1 MLGGQ
6 PDPSDPWIGKVMS
19 ERYRVVNIIGEG
31 GMGRVYLAEQQ
42 MGRITRKVAVKTLHP
57 DLAADPLIAKRF
69 NREAETVIRLGHPN
83 TITFHDF
90 GQTEDGTLFIVMEYI
105 NGESLAQVLKQG
117 PMAPKRIDNILD
129 QICSSLHEA
138 HEMGII
144 HRDLKPDNIILTQRV
159 SQSDFIKVLDFGIAK
174 RTELDA
180 DSLKMTRAGV
190 VLGTPPYMSPEQFA
204 GQPLDRR
211 SDIYS
216 LGIVTYEMLTGRL
229 PFEARTPW
237 EWATKHLSA
246 QPLPF
251 DHCSTAPIPERCCLA
266 VHRAISKNVDDRP
279 PTALAFVEE
288 FRGRTRPPPP
298 ADASLVQAQ
307 TDEAGSTTASG
318 ALPNT
323 QRVHTTHRSLRTR
336 WAWWQL
342 AFIACMAAIA
352 LVFVLAV
359 LGLYLGVIPH

>member
-6 PDPSDPWIGKVMS
+6 SDPSDRWIGKVIS
-19 ERYRVVNIIGEG
+19 DRYRIMSVIGEG

-57 DLAADPLIAKRF
+57 DLAAEPMIAKRF
-69 NREAETVIRLGHPN
+69 NREAETVIRLAHPN

-90 GQTEDGTLFIVMEYI
+90 GQTDDGTLFIVMEYI
-105 NGESLAQVLKQG
+105 NGESLAQVLNQG
-117 PMAPKRIDNILD
+117 PMHPERIDYILD

-144 HRDLKPDNIILTQRV
+144 HRDLKPENIILTQRV
-159 SQSDFIKVLDFGIAK
+159 SQSDFVKVLDFGIAK

-216 LGIVTYEMLTGRL
+216 LGVMTYEMLTGHL
-229 PFEARTPW
+229 PFKARTPW

-246 QPLPF
+246 QPRPFEQTPEVPLP
-251 DHCSTAPIPERCCLA
+251 DRCCHA
-266 VHRAISKNVDDRP
+266 VLRAISKHVDDRP
-279 PTALAFVEE
+279 PTTLVFAKE
-288 FRGRTRPPPP
+288 FQGCSQPPTSSAHFERVAPV
-298 ADASLVQAQ
+298 DG
-307 TDEAGSTTASG
+307 GSATASG
-318 ALPNT
+318 PLPRT
-323 QRVHTTHRSLRTR
+323 QRVDTTHRGLRTG
-336 WAWWQL
+336 WPWWQ
-342 AFIACMAAIA
+342 IA
-352 LVFVLAV
+352 LIVFLVAIVLSSIFSV